1 MTIQLSVK
9 PQYLPA
15 IYDGMGYFSDQTS
28 MITAGYNR
36 YYGGNILIWDY
47 VISAIAGRNRYQ
59 AIKPDALSGFEN
71 AL

>member
-1 MTIQLSVK
+1 MTEWDIF
-9 PQYLPA
+9 A
-15 IYDGMGYFSDQTS
+15 DQTS

-59 AIKPDALSGFEN
+59 AIKP
-71 AL
+71 